1 MPLHWNPFDYL
12 KDFLLECLKGL
23 VGNYEKMFAHQARVE
38 IGGPFDYLY
47 GNALGTAGRL
57 AVSVAVVTSVIA
69 IMHRKSA
76 RRAIDAFGA
85 VFALVV
91 LTPVWFAVADGL
103 VAFGNVL
110 SDAARFY
117 HAPPASP
124 TGLSFLTV
132 PPTGNIVT
140 AIIGGGF
147 ISFWGGL
154 LLVIFYM
161 YQVLVIVVK
170 FGLLFGISLYGINHR
185 LLYWLLATGLLTMTL
200 GRPAAIF
207 LIEVGKVM
215 TDIGLLGQSVF
226 GTCVYLIASL
236 IAAIG
241 IQVAIYIGLRKKVFN
256 SEVFGRVASRV
267 TGKVKSVVKRTPQQN
282 SNMAR
287 QAHQGSMPL
296 TVKMHKPP
304 LKKRLVKT
312 GVEHGVRAGA
322 QNIGLKVA
330 AAAGPEA
337 VVVLAAAAMA
347 KKVAR
352 QARARRNNRASSRT
366 NPSPSAPGAQPPPN
380 NPSGS
385 GQGQRRRRGGQQNPP
400 VYNVTQMPPS
410 APRQQPP
417 PTPPPAPPPSA
428 PH

>member
-12 KDFLLECLKGL
+12 KDFLLSCLKGL
-23 VGNYEKMFAHQARVE
+23 VGNFETLIAHPARAE
-38 IGGPFDYLY
+38 MNAPLDYLY
-47 GNALGTAGRL
+47 GNALGSAGRL
-57 AVSVAVVTSVIA
+57 ALSVAVATSVIA
-69 IMHRKSA
+69 ILHRKTA

-85 VFALVV
+85 VIALVV
-91 LTPVWFAVADGL
+91 LTPIWFAVADGL

-110 SDAARFY
+110 SDAAQFY
-117 HAPPASP
+117 HPPPSQP
-124 TGLSFLTV
+124 TGVSFLTV

-147 ISFWGGL
+147 ISFWGAV

-161 YQVLVIVVK
+161 YQVLIIIVK

-185 LLYWLLATGLLTMTL
+185 LLYWLLSTGLLTMTL
-200 GRPAAIF
+200 GRPAAI
-207 LIEVGKVM
+207 LMIEVGKVM
-215 TDIGLLGQSVF
+215 TDYGLLGKSVF

-236 IAAIG
+236 IVAIS

-267 TGKVKSVVKRTPQQN
+267 TGKVKSVVKRTPQQS

-287 QAHQGSMPL
+287 QAHQGSMPM
-296 TVKMHKPP
+296 TVRMHKPP

-312 GVEHGVRAGA
+312 GVEHGVRTGA
-322 QNIGLKVA
+322 QQMGLKVA

-337 VVVLAAAAMA
+337 VVVVAAAAMA
-347 KKVAR
+347 RKVAR

-366 NPSPSAPGAQPPPN
+366 NPSPNAPGAQPPPN

-385 GQGQRRRRGGQQNPP
+385 GQGQRRRRGGQQHPP
-400 VYNVTQMPPS
+400 VHNITTMPPS

-417 PTPPPAPPPSA
+417 PAPPPSA